1 MKRGRTAVPY
11 ESTGSTATQP
21 LPEPPAPELGRPAAL
36 PRPGRKSNGALI
48 GGDSRLPLYHRL
60 HDQLRDDIESG
71 VLRPGDRIPTEAELS
86 ARFGV
91 SRTTVKQAIQQL
103 VHAGLVYRIQ
113 GKGTFVA
120 QPRIPRRLVGLI
132 SFHEEMTQRGFK
144 PSTELIEASVVP
156 AARHVA
162 RALDL
167 EPGTEVLRLVRR
179 RMADGVPIAL
189 QTTYLPGSM
198 AALGDDPQVANGS
211 LYEAMERHFGRRP
224 TIGREEYTAVVVSG
238 EDARRLGVPDGSPA
252 LAVRR
257 YASFEDGRPVEYTES
272 LLRADRYT
280 LHVELKSGR

>member
-1 MKRGRTAVPY
+1 MASDVGA
-11 ESTGSTATQP
+11 
-21 LPEPPAPELGRPAAL
+21 PAAEGGA
-36 PRPGRKSNGALI
+36 GRQRGTGARAVVAAARLARGSAALI
-48 GGDSRLPLYHRL
+48 GGDSRIPLYHRI

-113 GKGTFVA
+113 GKGTFVG

-132 SFHEEMTQRGFK
+132 SFHEEMRQRGFT
-144 PSTELIEASVVP
+144 PSTELLESAVVP

-162 RALDL
+162 RALGL
-167 EPGTEVLRLVRR
+167 EPGAPVLRLVRR
-179 RMADGVPIAL
+179 RLADGAPIAL
-189 QTTYLPGSM
+189 QTHYLPGEM
-198 AALGDDPQVANGS
+198 GELADDPQVATGS
-211 LYEAMERHFGRRP
+211 LYEAMERRFGQRP
-224 TIGREEYTAVVVSG
+224 TVGREEYTAVVVSG
-238 EDARRLGVPDGSPA
+238 DDARRLGVPDHSPA

-257 YASFEDGRPVEYTES
+257 YASLADGRPVEYTES

-280 LHVELKSGR
+280 LHVELKGER

>member
-1 MKRGRTAVPY
+1 MPKKGTRTA
-11 ESTGSTATQP
+11 ATDQTP
-21 LPEPPAPELGRPAAL
+21 APPARGQGSSAPLV
-36 PRPGRKSNGALI
+36 RPGSKANGALI

-113 GKGTFVA
+113 GKGTFVS

-132 SFHEEMTQRGFK
+132 SFHEEMSQRGFA
-144 PSTELIEASVVP
+144 PSTELIEAAVVP

-162 RALDL
+162 RALEL
-167 EPGTEVLRLVRR
+167 QPGTAVLRLVRR
-179 RMADGVPIAL
+179 RLADAVPIAL
-189 QTTYLPGSM
+189 QTTYLTGDM
-198 AALGDDPQVANGS
+198 AALADDPQVATGS
-211 LYEAMERHFGRRP
+211 LYEAMERRFGQRP
-224 TIGREEYTAVVVSG
+224 TLGREEYTAVVVSG
-238 EDARRLGVPDGSPA
+238 DDARRLGVPDGSPA

-257 YASFEDGRPVEYTES
+257 YASLEDGRPVEYTES

-280 LHVELKSGR
+280 LHVELKGER

>member
-1 MKRGRTAVPY
+1 MPRKTTAPGPPDGR
-11 ESTGSTATQP
+11 
-21 LPEPPAPELGRPAAL
+21 
-36 PRPGRKSNGALI
+36 LI

-113 GKGTFVA
+113 GKGTFVS

-132 SFHEEMTQRGFK
+132 SFHEEMAQRGFK
-144 PSTELIEASVVP
+144 PSTQLIEAVQVP

-162 RALDL
+162 RALEVEL
-167 EPGTEVLRLVRR
+167 GAPVLRLVRVR
-179 RMADGVPIAL
+179 LADGVPIAL
-189 QTTYLPGSM
+189 QTTYLRGEM
-198 AALGDDPQVANGS
+198 AELAGDPRVATGS
-211 LYEAMERHFGRRP
+211 LYEAMESRFGRRP
-224 TIGREEYTAVVVSG
+224 TVGREEYTAVVVSG

-257 YASFEDGRPVEYTES
+257 YAAFDDGRAVEYTES

-280 LHVELKSGR
+280 LHVELKGGR